1 MALQKMISRMAWSGD
16 LLKSKVPEQEY
27 YQCKHLRLVKSGSEF
42 FDLLENLIGSA
53 RHSVHLQTY
62 IFANDETGSRIA
74 NALKEAARR
83 NVTVFVLADGYAS
96 QGLPDLFIEKLQAA
110 GVHFQYFDPLLKSKY
125 FYFGRRLH
133 HKVVAIDSEYA
144 LVGGI
149 NISDNYNDTV
159 DAPAWLDW
167 AMYVEGN
174 IAVGLNAVCERRLKI
189 QKTREEPKTPETSD
203 GINYQIR
210 IRINDWVRRKRE
222 ITRSYLS
229 MLRSATSHVTIMS
242 SYFLPG
248 KELRKQMALAAKR
261 GVKIR
266 VVMGSYSD
274 IMLARYAEQYMYR
287 WLLRNN
293 VEIYE
298 YLPKIIHSK
307 LATADGKW
315 LTVGSYNVNNISAYA
330 SIELNLDVNDVKF
343 VQLVQDRLNRIIE
356 LDCILITE
364 EEYRM
369 RATLWQRFLQRSAY
383 DIFRFTFFIF
393 TFYFKQREPGRVE

>member
-1 MALQKMISRMAWSGD
+1 
-16 LLKSKVPEQEY
+16 
-27 YQCKHLRLVKSGSEF
+27 
-42 FDLLENLIGSA
+42 
-53 RHSVHLQTY
+53 
-62 IFANDETGSRIA
+62 
-74 NALKEAARR
+74 
-83 NVTVFVLADGYAS
+83 
-96 QGLPDLFIEKLQAA
+96 
-110 GVHFQYFDPLLKSKY
+110 
-125 FYFGRRLH
+125 
-133 HKVVAIDSEYA
+133 
-144 LVGGI
+144 
-149 NISDNYNDTV
+149 
-159 DAPAWLDW
+159 
-167 AMYVEGN
+167 
-174 IAVGLNAVCERRLKI
+174 
-189 QKTREEPKTPETSD
+189 
-203 GINYQIR
+203 
-210 IRINDWVRRKRE
+210 
-222 ITRSYLS
+222 

-261 GVKIR
+261 EVKIR

-343 VQLVQDRLNRIIE
+343 VQLVQDRLNRIIA